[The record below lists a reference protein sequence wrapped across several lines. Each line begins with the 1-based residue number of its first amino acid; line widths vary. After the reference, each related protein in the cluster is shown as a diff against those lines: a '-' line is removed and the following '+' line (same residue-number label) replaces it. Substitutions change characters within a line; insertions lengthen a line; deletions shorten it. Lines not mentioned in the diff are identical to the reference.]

1 MLIHGIE
8 KRHSKRIPVR
18 FEAYILTGEKTY
30 MGSVENVSEDGFEYL
45 VHSSVKAPE
54 DFHYENR
61 VEIYFQI
68 PSGEAVN
75 MFCTVK
81 WLSKNP
87 SAEKPLTIGIKIA
100 EHSPKFKGLIQ
111 TLDIVSIN

>member
-1 MLIHGIE
+1 ME

-18 FEAYILTGEKTY
+18 LEAFILTDEKTY
-30 MGSVENVSEDGFEYL
+30 MGYIENISEDGFEYV
-45 VHSSVKAPE
+45 VHSSIKTPV
-54 DFHYENR
+54 DFHYEKT

-81 WLSKNP
+81 WLSKNS
-87 SAEKPLTIGIKIA
+87 SADKPLTIGIKITEPSA
-100 EHSPKFKGLIQ
+100 KFKGLIQ
-111 TLDIVSIN
+111 ALDIVSIN

>member
-1 MLIHGIE
+1 MLSYGIE

-18 FEAYILTGEKTY
+18 LEAFILTGEKTY
-30 MGSVENVSEDGFEYL
+30 MGSIENVSEDGFEYL
-45 VHSSVKAPE
+45 VHSSIKAPE
-54 DFHYENR
+54 DFHFDKT

-81 WLSKNP
+81 WLSKG
-87 SAEKPLTIGIKIA
+87 SSVDRPLTIGIKIT
-100 EHSPKFKGLIQ
+100 EPSPKFKGLIQ
-111 TLDIVSIN
+111 ALDIVSVN